1 MVNTVSLE
9 ELEVLGIITLKWLNK
24 NSKKQTNKQTNKQTK
39 NCEEESNFIYP
50 FTVCQLTPLLLFL
63 RDTVISFME
72 EKSLFRIY
80 LILLLLWSNFI
91 EDGNNS
97 H

>member
-1 MVNTVSLE
+1 MVNTVSLG
-9 ELEVLGIITLKWLNK
+9 ELEALGIITLKWLNK
-24 NSKKQTNKQTNKQTK
+24 NSKNKQTNKQK
-39 NCEEESNFIYP
+39 NCEEESSFIYP
-50 FTVCQLTPLLLFL
+50 FTVCQLTLLLLFL
-63 RDTVISFME
+63 RDTIISFME

-80 LILLLLWSNFI
+80 LILLLLWSKFI